1 MGLNDNFFTLPTQ
14 DESEAENKAVAVKA
28 FAPTAPGNTP
38 ELLDNVEFI
47 AVPQEEVAEDAAAL
61 ETICVA
67 LRDIQIFGQTLRDQ
81 GGISMG
87 MALESL
93 DYLPGLVTEKNP
105 KEFYTTHVSRTML
118 NHALEQEEVET
129 KNLVGRA
136 VETMRKF
143 FGRIVAWF
151 KAKIAQF
158 TGKDKIEAGAKREKD
173 LQEKL
178 KASEEKANKM
188 AEEYDQLRRAS
199 AGDVASYKEQLGI
212 ATKQVSDANARAAT
226 AEADARN
233 ANQRAAAADA
243 DAQDA
248 NAKAELSA
256 ADAAQSRNAATQAT
270 SAANAKVAEA
280 AAQVGAANAKV
291 GELTVQL
298 RDLQTQMR
306 NLDETKSQEIAVAL
320 DKLEAL
326 QRKAA
331 TSRAARLEVT
341 AQAEELRAIV
351 SKVITKTIAE
361 TMEKHSNTLL
371 EAYSQSSRMRIIG
384 QPLVARYML
393 GSGLPKRVQMIQKT
407 GEYLSK
413 ASVLADHM
421 KALNSALKVVSTDP
435 AKLMQAMQS
444 FDGSNIGQL
453 DIVFENNKPGI
464 EGLNGVPAQRLTGFL
479 REMQAAAEK
488 GREVAEKADFSAIFK
503 EMEEISKQLESDQ
516 SLKVDYKFVNPVVE
530 AYRALQKHV
539 GKLLPIVSNA
549 ARISHELLELGS
561 NIIASLPSRL
571 AFVNSKEFETFC
583 QGVMNEVCA
592 QVGVSTNYLTAA
604 DMEVKG
610 HAITI
615 LTRAGQA

>member
-105 KEFYTTHVSRTML
+105 KEFYTAHVSRTML
-118 NHALEQEEVET
+118 SHALEQEEVET
-129 KNLVGRA
+129 KSLVGRA

-188 AEEYDQLRRAS
+188 AEEYDQLRRVS

-212 ATKQVSDANARAAT
+212 ATKQVSD
-226 AEADARN
+226 
-233 ANQRAAAADA
+233 
-243 DAQDA
+243 
-248 NAKAELSA
+248 
-256 ADAAQSRNAATQAT
+256 
-270 SAANAKVAEA
+270 
-280 AAQVGAANAKV
+280 ANAKV

-615 LTRAGQA
+615 LTRAG

>member
-105 KEFYTTHVSRTML
+105 KEFYTAHVSRTML
-118 NHALEQEEVET
+118 SHALEQEEVET
-129 KNLVGRA
+129 KSLVGRA

-226 AEADARN
+226 AEADA
-233 ANQRAAAADA
+233 
-243 DAQDA
+243 QDA

-256 ADAAQSRNAATQAT
+256 ADAAQSKNAAAQAT
-270 SAANAKVAEA
+270 GAANAKIAEA

-361 TMEKHSNTLL
+361 TMEKHSNALL

-384 QPLVARYML
+384 HPLVARYML

-435 AKLMQAMQS
+435 AKLMQAMQT

-464 EGLNGVPAQRLTGFL
+464 EGLNGIPAQRLTGFL

-488 GREVAEKADFSAIFK
+488 GREIAEKADFNAIFK

-571 AFVNSKEFETFC
+571 AFVNSKEFEAFC

-592 QVGVSTNYLTAA
+592 QVGVSTNYLTSA

>member
-136 VETMRKF
+136 VETMRRF

-188 AEEYDQLRRAS
+188 AEEYNQLRRAS

-212 ATKQVSDANARAAT
+212 ATKQVSD
-226 AEADARN
+226 
-233 ANQRAAAADA
+233 
-243 DAQDA
+243 
-248 NAKAELSA
+248 
-256 ADAAQSRNAATQAT
+256 
-270 SAANAKVAEA
+270 
-280 AAQVGAANAKV
+280 ANAKV

-326 QRKAA
+326 QRKVA

-341 AQAEELRAIV
+341 AQTEELRAIV

-488 GREVAEKADFSAIFK
+488 GREVVEKADFSAIFK